1 MDWNLAIERNIEA
14 LKRILATLVAMA
26 GLAGGA
32 VFTSPLRGGRP
43 SSDGRV
49 GVVGGTEPDASRRP
63 PLKGEVKPRT
73 TLPRHL
79 HRAVLRL
86 LRPAESAA
94 RRLIIIAARGLV
106 VTLPPPRPSKKPVSV
121 PAATLRSLGIAVV
134 LSPVDIARA
143 AADKRAAAAR
153 AARPRS
159 VSLPLLDPLQK
170 PFRPRRVYVPAHAA
184 PRISA
189 PGVTEPHRLPPPP
202 SPDDPVNATRLG
214 LRLAALGRALDD
226 LPRQARRF
234 ARWKARRDAA
244 GAQNK
249 NRDAAGAQ
257 NKNRDAAGAQNGKP
271 RDRCRVHRTWPL
283 RPGRPP
289 GQRPARNGR
298 RPVHEIHE
306 ILKDLHGLAF
316 DALEAPDTS

>member
-1 MDWNLAIERNIEA
+1 MDWNLAIEKNREA

-26 GLAGGA
+26 ALSSRGQFTFFPQKGA
-32 VFTSPLRGGRP
+32 SPQTGAQAEKSKLSP
-43 SSDGRV
+43 
-49 GVVGGTEPDASRRP
+49 A
-63 PLKGEVKPRT
+63 L
-73 TLPRHL
+73 TLPRQL

-86 LRPAESAA
+86 LRPAEAAA
-94 RRLIIIAARGLV
+94 RRLVIVAARGLV
-106 VTLPPPRPSKKPVSV
+106 VPPPRPRKPVLMPV
-121 PAATLRSLGIAVV
+121 ATTLRSLGIAVV
-134 LSPVDIARA
+134 LSPADIARA

-159 VSLPLLDPLQK
+159 VNLPLLDPLQK
-170 PFRPRRVYVPAHAA
+170 PFRPRRVHVPAHAA

-189 PGVTEPHRLPPPP
+189 PGFTEPHRLPPPP
-202 SPDDPVNATRLG
+202 SPDDPVNATHLG
-214 LRLAALGRALDD
+214 LRLAALSRALDD

-257 NKNRDAAGAQNGKP
+257 NGNP
-271 RDRCRVHRTWPL
+271 RDQRRVQRTWPL

-316 DALEAPDTS
+316 DVLEAPDTS

>member
-1 MDWNLAIERNIEA
+1 
-14 LKRILATLVAMA
+14 
-26 GLAGGA
+26 
-32 VFTSPLRGGRP
+32 
-43 SSDGRV
+43 
-49 GVVGGTEPDASRRP
+49 
-63 PLKGEVKPRT
+63 VKPRT

-234 ARWKARRDAA
+234 ARWKAARDAIS
-244 GAQNK
+244 AQNK
-249 NRDAAGAQ
+249 NRDAASV
-257 NKNRDAAGAQNGKP
+257 QNGKP
-271 RDRCRVHRTWPL
+271 RDQRRVHRTWPL